1 MRAADGSWVWIQARG
16 KVSQRSANG
25 KAIRISGTNTD
36 ITERKRAD
44 EERERL
50 QEQLAQSQKLEGLGR
65 LAGGVAHDFNNLLTV
80 INGYS
85 DIVFS
90 ELAEDDPLRASV
102 EQVCKAGARAAEL
115 TRQLLAFG
123 RKQLIHPVALDLNF
137 VIADS
142 QTMLRRLLREDVELV
157 IQLGP
162 GLGQITADN
171 GQIHQV
177 LMNLAANARDA
188 MPDGGKLTIETA
200 NVSAAGFPEAAGTPG
215 VRLSVTDSG
224 MGIDDNTRKL
234 IFEPFFTTKPVGAG
248 TGLGLAMVYGIVK
261 QSQGFIDVQSE
272 LGKGTRFDIYW
283 PRTDS
288 VETPAQILRPAG
300 TGQPVSGTILLVE
313 DQDEVRGFATTVL
326 RRHGFAVIAAAGGR
340 QALDLIEGGAGPID
354 LMLTDVVMPGMNGR
368 ELAAQVRRIRPGI
381 RVLYTSGFS
390 SEASAAQGVLA
401 DEDDYLP
408 KPYDANTLFEKVIEA
423 LSMPQKNVTATP

>member
-1 MRAADGSWVWIQARG
+1 
-16 KVSQRSANG
+16 
-25 KAIRISGTNTD
+25 
-36 ITERKRAD
+36 
-44 EERERL
+44 
-50 QEQLAQSQKLEGLGR
+50 
-65 LAGGVAHDFNNLLTV
+65 
-80 INGYS
+80 
-85 DIVFS
+85 
-90 ELAEDDPLRASV
+90 
-102 EQVCKAGARAAEL
+102 
-115 TRQLLAFG
+115 
-123 RKQLIHPVALDLNF
+123 
-137 VIADS
+137 
-142 QTMLRRLLREDVELV
+142 
-157 IQLGP
+157 
-162 GLGQITADN
+162 
-171 GQIHQV
+171 
-177 LMNLAANARDA
+177 
-188 MPDGGKLTIETA
+188 
-200 NVSAAGFPEAAGTPG
+200 
-215 VRLSVTDSG
+215 
-224 MGIDDNTRKL
+224 
-234 IFEPFFTTKPVGAG
+234 
-248 TGLGLAMVYGIVK
+248 VYGIVK